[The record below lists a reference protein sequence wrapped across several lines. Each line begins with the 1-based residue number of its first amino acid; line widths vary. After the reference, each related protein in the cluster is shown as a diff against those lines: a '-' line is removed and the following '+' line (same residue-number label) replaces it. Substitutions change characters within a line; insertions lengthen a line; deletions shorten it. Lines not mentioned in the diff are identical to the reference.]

1 MSKQTLDIFYYT
13 SAFFTFFF
21 FLHSFQHM
29 AQCKLCICKS
39 QTKIFSPTLPLHS
52 HIAGPPTELL
62 HLQKVIST
70 FHVCRQ
76 IIWFLCC
83 LYRTWQSFQKFRLPC
98 LLAAGCHVPWLHG
111 LRRVF
116 TGLCVFA
123 TWPAQ
128 ESCTTGGWAGLST
141 RHWATALLMGDTGGE
156 KGSYLGFIPPR
167 GLICVFLKEKQMEE
181 SERGQAKNERESQ
194 PNNSKKNYCKP
205 WSTFW
210 VLDKIGQCLHTT

>member
-13 SAFFTFFF
+13 SAFFTFFS

-70 FHVCRQ
+70 LHVCRQ

-83 LYRTWQSFQKFRLPC
+83 LYRTWQSFQIALPSCCRLPC
-98 LLAAGCHVPWLHG
+98 ALATWVE
-111 LRRVF
+111 
-116 TGLCVFA
+116 TGLYRAVCFCHL
-123 TWPAQ
+123 T
-128 ESCTTGGWAGLST
+128 ST
-141 RHWATALLMGDTGGE
+141 RELYNWRMSRVIYTSLSYSPTDGRHWGG
-156 KGSYLGFIPPR
+156 KGSYMGFIPPR

-205 WSTFW
+205 
-210 VLDKIGQCLHTT
+210 

>member
-1 MSKQTLDIFYYT
+1 MPLRRVTIASSEKKDVQTDSWYFLLHFSFLY
-13 SAFFTFFF
+13 FFF

-83 LYRTWQSFQKFRLPC
+83 LYRTWQSFQKFSDC
-98 LLAAGCHVPWLHG
+98 LAFLLQVAMCPGYV
-111 LRRVF
+111 
-116 TGLCVFA
+116 
-123 TWPAQ
+123 
-128 ESCTTGGWAGLST
+128 GW
-141 RHWATALLMGDTGGE
+141 D
-156 KGSYLGFIPPR
+156 GSLQG
-167 GLICVFLKEKQMEE
+167 CVFLPLDQHKRAVWLEDEQGYLHVTELQPYWW
-181 SERGQAKNERESQ
+181 ERLGGK
-194 PNNSKKNYCKP
+194 
-205 WSTFW
+205 
-210 VLDKIGQCLHTT
+210 G

>member
-13 SAFFTFFF
+13 SAFFTFFS

-156 KGSYLGFIPPR
+156 RVAIWVLSLQEDSSVY
-167 GLICVFLKEKQMEE
+167 FLKRSKWRKVKEGRQKMKEKANQTT
-181 SERGQAKNERESQ
+181 AKKIIANLDQ
-194 PNNSKKNYCKP
+194 PFEY
-205 WSTFW
+205 
-210 VLDKIGQCLHTT
+210 